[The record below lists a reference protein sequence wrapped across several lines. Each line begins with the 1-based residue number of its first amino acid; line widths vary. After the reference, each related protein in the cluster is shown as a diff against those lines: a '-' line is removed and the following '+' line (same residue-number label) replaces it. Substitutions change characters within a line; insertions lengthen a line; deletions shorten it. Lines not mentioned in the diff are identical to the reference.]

1 MAACIGRLK
10 APALL
15 ERADQQ
21 NSGSKNSSRDLGVCS
36 GAEGLTMLL
45 LPQLLKL
52 IDVRFAPFA
61 MRRRQ
66 LPSDI
71 LLEFLLC
78 GAALDIIQAKMMLGV
93 DLAEGA

>member
-1 MAACIGRLK
+1 LEV
-10 APALL
+10 PALL

-21 NSGSKNSSRDLGVCS
+21 NLDSKNSGLDLGLCS

-66 LPSDI
+66 LPSAI
-71 LLEFLLC
+71 LFEFVLSS
-78 GAALDIIQAKMMLGV
+78 AALDLIQAKMMLGV
-93 DLAEGA
+93 DLAERA